1 MDTSTAKMG
10 STDQHPVTDDL
21 GALTFS
27 LDRANVFHS
36 WSAQASLNPLTIAG
50 ASGSE
55 LWDYAGNRYLDF
67 SSQLINTNI
76 GHTHPKVVAA
86 IQKQAEVLPTVAPAH
101 ANLARGRAAEL
112 ILRHANHSSSSTDR
126 FYDKVFFTN
135 GGADA
140 NENAIRMARLKTGR
154 DTVLSTYRSYH
165 GATGSAIVATG
176 DFRRVQNQYARGH
189 THFFGPFPYRSE
201 FWSTSPEE
209 ETQRALHHLRRIV
222 ECEGGGSAIA
232 AIILETIPGTAGVIV
247 PPKGWLAG
255 VRKLCDEFGIVLI
268 LDEVMAGFGR
278 TGDWFAW
285 QNADINS
292 EGVKPD
298 LITFA
303 KGVNGGY
310 VPAGGVILSKA
321 VSDVFND
328 RFYPGGLT
336 YSGHPLAMAAI
347 VATLEAYEEERII
360 ENAAAI
366 GKDVLGPGLKE
377 LGEKHK
383 IVGEVRGMGVF
394 WALDLVSDPVTKEPV
409 PASVIGKVKAE
420 STKRGLL
427 PFTVDNRIH
436 VTPPCV
442 ITKEE
447 TEKGVA
453 LLDEILTAV
462 EASL

>member
-1 MDTSTAKMG
+1 MG
-10 STDQHPVTDDL
+10 SITPTVEDDL
-21 GALTFS
+21 DALS
-27 LDRANVFHS
+27 YQLDRANVFHS

-50 ASGSE
+50 ASGCE
-55 LWDYAGNRYLDF
+55 LWDHSGKRYLDF

-86 IQKQAEVLPTVAPAH
+86 IKKQADALPTVAPAH

-112 ILRHANHSSSSTDR
+112 ILRHANR
-126 FYDKVFFTN
+126 LGPAGAERAFDKVFFTN

-140 NENAIRMARLKTGR
+140 NENAIRMARLTTGR
-154 DTVLSTYRSYH
+154 DTVLSAYRSYH

-176 DFRRVQNQYARGH
+176 DFRRVENQFARGH

-201 FWSTSPEE
+201 FWSSSPAEE
-209 ETQRALHHLRRIV
+209 AERALHHLRRVV
-222 ECEGGGSAIA
+222 ECEGPKAVA

-247 PPKGWLAG
+247 PPPGWLAG

-268 LDEVMAGFGR
+268 CDEVMAGFGR

-285 QNADINS
+285 QNTELNP
-292 EGVKPD
+292 EGVRPD
-298 LITFA
+298 LISFA

-321 VSDVFND
+321 IAKAFDE

-336 YSGHPLAMAAI
+336 YSGHPLAMAAV
-347 VATLEAYEEERII
+347 VATLEAYVEERVL

-366 GKDVLGPGLKE
+366 GKDSLGPGLRK
-377 LGEKHK
+377 LGAKHR
-383 IVGEVRGMGVF
+383 IVGEVRGVGVF
-394 WALDLVSDPVTKEPV
+394 WALDLVSDPVTKAPV
-409 PASVIGKVKAE
+409 APSVIGRIKNECV
-420 STKRGLL
+420 KRGLL
-427 PFTVDNRIH
+427 PFMVDNRLH

-442 ITKEE
+442 VTKEE
-447 TEKGVA
+447 VEKA
-453 LLDEILTAV
+453 LGIYDEVLTAV
-462 EASL
+462 EAEL

>member
-1 MDTSTAKMG
+1 MG
-10 STDQHPVTDDL
+10 STDDL
-21 GALTFS
+21 DALTFA

-36 WSAQASLNPLTIAG
+36 WSVQASLNPLTIAR
-50 ASGSE
+50 ASGCD
-55 LWDYAGNRYLDF
+55 LWDHAGKQYLDF

-112 ILRHANHSSSSTDR
+112 ILRHANKPTSSSSSTTTTTTTTER

-140 NENAIRMARLKTGR
+140 NENAIRLARLKTGR
-154 DTVLSTYRSYH
+154 DTVLSAYRSYH

-176 DFRRVQNQYARGH
+176 DFRRLPNQYARGH
-189 THFFGPFPYRSE
+189 THFFGPFPYRSD
-201 FWSTSPEE
+201 FWSASPEE
-209 ETQRALHHLRRIV
+209 EAQRALHHLRRVV
-222 ECEGGGSAIA
+222 ECEGGGAAVA
-232 AIILETIPGTAGVIV
+232 AIILETVPGTAGVIV
-247 PPKGWLAG
+247 PPAGWLAG
-255 VRKLCDEFGIVLI
+255 VRRLCDEFGIVLI

-285 QNADINS
+285 QNAQINP
-292 EGVKPD
+292 EGVQPD

-321 VSDVFND
+321 IADVFRD

-347 VATLEAYEEERII
+347 VATLEAYEEGQII

-366 GKDVLGPGLKE
+366 GKTVLGPGLSK

-383 IVGEVRGMGVF
+383 IVGEVRGLGVF

-447 TEKGVA
+447 AERGVA
-453 LLDEILTAV
+453 LLDEVLTAV

>member
-1 MDTSTAKMG
+1 MG
-10 STDQHPVTDDL
+10 SVTPGNEDL
-21 GALTFS
+21 GALTFQ

-36 WSAQASLNPLTIAG
+36 WSAQAALNPLTIAG

-55 LWDYAGNRYLDF
+55 CWDYSGKRYLDF

-86 IQKQAEVLPTVAPAH
+86 IKQQAEILPTVAPAH
-101 ANLARGRAAEL
+101 GNLARGQAAEL
-112 ILRHANHSSSSTDR
+112 ILKHANKLNPDDGK
-126 FYDKVFFTN
+126 FFEKVFFTN

-140 NENAIRMARLKTGR
+140 NENAIRMARLSTGR

-165 GATGSAIVATG
+165 GSTGSAIVATG

-201 FWSTSPEE
+201 FWSSSPKE
-209 ETQRALHHLRRIV
+209 ETARALQHLRRVI
-222 ECEGGGSAIA
+222 ECEGTTAVA
-232 AIILETIPGTAGVIV
+232 AIILETIPGTAGVIT
-247 PPKGWLAG
+247 PPSGWLGG

-278 TGDWFAW
+278 TGDYFAW
-285 QNADINS
+285 QNKELNP
-292 EGVKPD
+292 EGVRPD

-310 VPAGGVILSKA
+310 VPAGGVILSQ
-321 VSDVFND
+321 SISRTFDE

-347 VATLEAYEEERII
+347 VGTLKAYEEEGII
-360 ENAAAI
+360 DNAAAI
-366 GKDVLGPGLKE
+366 GKDVLGPGLRK
-377 LGEKHK
+377 LGEKHR
-383 IVGEVRGMGVF
+383 IVGEVRGLGVF
-394 WALDLVSDPVTKEPV
+394 WALDLVSDPATKEPV
-409 PASVIGKVKAE
+409 AASVVGKIKNECV
-420 STKRGLL
+420 KRGLL
-427 PFTVDNRIH
+427 PFVVENRVH

-442 ITKEE
+442 VTKEE
-447 TEKGVA
+447 VEKA
-453 LLDEILTAV
+453 LVIYDDVLTAV
-462 EASL
+462 EADL